1 MPAQRF
7 RWVFVPTNNIF
18 TRDLGVRPPAEV
30 AYPEIP

>member
-18 TRDLGVRPPAEV
+18 ARDLGVRPPAEGTH
-30 AYPEIP
+30 PEIP